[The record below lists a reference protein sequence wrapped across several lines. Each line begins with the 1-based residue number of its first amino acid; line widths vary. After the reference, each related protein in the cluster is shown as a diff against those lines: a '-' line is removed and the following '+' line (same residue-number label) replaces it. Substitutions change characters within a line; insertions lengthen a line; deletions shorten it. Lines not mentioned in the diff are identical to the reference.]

1 MEGWR
6 LREEI
11 QSINFCPCSWFHS
24 GRTRPADNESAS
36 CSHMKTAT
44 HTYCLSSHMANGCTT
59 VSPVIKGGQKRSE
72 DVEGTPHRRGKRQRW
87 ASHAGEGGIMYLVH
101 PPCDFLPLSNLV
113 RSSLQIP
120 WHAVALKFYWGEI
133 NWPQN
138 GGISLIFLLSF
149 SSNILFSPYSLPSIS
164 FPLPALLTSPASS
177 LSSPSIISWILT
189 HQLIF
194 LPYLFLFSH
203 LISLPPTSMSA
214 HLLTYPSP
222 SSSSPQAH
230 AYLSRYYREHNV
242 ELSKLLHRL
251 GQPLPSWLREELQK
265 VSSIKLFSPC
275 TVCGS

>member
-6 LREEI
+6 LKEEI

-24 GRTRPADNESAS
+24 GRTGPADNESDS

-44 HTYCLSSHMANGCTT
+44 HRYCLSSHMANGCTI
-59 VSPVIKGGQKRSE
+59 VSPVIKGGQKRRE

-149 SSNILFSPYSLPSIS
+149 SSNILFSAY
-164 FPLPALLTSPASS
+164 FGDTSPSLFSS
-177 LSSPSIISWILT
+177 FNLLSTPCTSHLSCLLLART
-189 HQLIF
+189 C
-194 LPYLFLFSH
+194 LPYLPFPEYWLTNLYSFHICFCFLTSSLFHPH
-203 LISLPPTSMSA
+203 LC
-214 HLLTYPSP
+214 LL
-222 SSSSPQAH
+222 
-230 AYLSRYYREHNV
+230 
-242 ELSKLLHRL
+242 
-251 GQPLPSWLREELQK
+251 
-265 VSSIKLFSPC
+265 IFSPTHPHPHPLLRHMHISPGTTGNTTWSC
-275 TVCGS
+275 QSCCIASVSRFPPG